1 MDLLKNIQQGVT
13 ERFLRY
19 VQIDTQS
26 DPQSTTVPSTA
37 KQKDLGRLLLTELQ
51 ELGIEASMDDYG
63 YVVGRL
69 PSNAGPSLPVL
80 CFCAHQDT
88 SPDCSGA
95 NVKPKIHPLYD
106 GRDLFLDE
114 QHQHLLNTLNDP
126 DLIQQMG
133 NTIITSDG
141 STLLGADD
149 KAGVAEIME
158 AAKQLVLNPEWKH
171 GPLVFLFT
179 VDEEIG
185 RGVDHLDLKSLGADW
200 AYTLDGEE
208 RGDIED
214 ETFSA
219 DSLTLHVHGI
229 SAHPGFAKGRMVNA
243 LKVAGT
249 ILHAASTHAV
259 APEHTEGREG
269 FVHPVSMEGN
279 AEHCR
284 MVWIL
289 RDFQT
294 SALDKMASLVED
306 FARTAVAQ
314 FPGSRYELFRDQQY
328 RNMKETLDQYPF
340 LVDHAAEAM
349 RRAGVQPRRRSIRGG
364 TDGSRLTA
372 MGLPCPNLFAGGHHF
387 HSRTEW
393 VSVEDMGAAV
403 MTIMHL
409 ASLFA
414 EEPHHRIAEE
424 LQPRNP

>member
-1 MDLLKNIQQGVT
+1 MDPARDIQQSVT

-26 DPQSTTVPSTA
+26 DPQSATVPSTS
-37 KQKDLGRLLLTELQ
+37 KQKDLGRLLCAELL
-51 ELGIEASMDDYG
+51 EMGIGATMDDNG

-69 PSNAGPSLPVL
+69 ASNAGPDLPVL

-95 NVKPKIHPLYD
+95 MVRPQLHPNYD
-106 GRDLFLDE
+106 GGDLLLDASAQIILSPQNSPE
-114 QHQHLLNTLNDP
+114 LLHQKGNTL
-126 DLIQQMG
+126 IS
-133 NTIITSDG
+133 SDG
-141 STLLGADD
+141 TTLLGADD
-149 KAGVAEIME
+149 KAGIAEIME
-158 AAKQLVLNPEWKH
+158 AARQFVLHPEWKH

-185 RGVDHLDLKSLGADW
+185 RGVDHLDLEALGADW

-219 DSLTLHVHGI
+219 DSLTLHIHGI

-243 LKVAGT
+243 LKVAGH
-249 ILHAASTHAV
+249 ILHAASNDLG

-269 FVHPVSMEGN
+269 FVHPVSVQGH
-279 AEHCR
+279 AEHCS
-284 MVWIL
+284 VQWIL

-294 SALDKMASLVED
+294 NELDRWAAQIEAMAK
-306 FARTAVAQ
+306 AAVSN
-314 FPGSRYELFRDQQY
+314 FPGSRYEVVRQQQY
-328 RNMKETLDQYPF
+328 RNMKETLDRYPF
-340 LVDHAAEAM
+340 LVEHAAMAM
-349 RRAGVQPRRRSIRGG
+349 QRAGISPRLRFIRGG

-403 MTIMHL
+403 LTILHL
-409 ASLFA
+409 ASLFV
-414 EEPHHRIAEE
+414 EKPHHRYS
-424 LQPRNP
+424 

>member
-1 MDLLKNIQQGVT
+1 MSDSTYEIQQGVT

-26 DPQSTTVPSTA
+26 DPQSITAPSTS
-37 KQKDLGRLLLTELQ
+37 KQKNLGRLLHAELQ
-51 ELGIEASMDDYG
+51 EMGIAASMDEYG

-69 PSNAGPSLPVL
+69 ESNAGPGLPVL

-95 NVKPKIHPLYD
+95 LVRPQLHPDYD
-106 GRDLFLDE
+106 GRILELDAARHIILSPE
-114 QHQHLLNTLNDP
+114 HAPELLH
-126 DLIQQMG
+126 QMG
-133 NTIITSDG
+133 NTLITSDG

-158 AAKQLVLNPEWKH
+158 AAWQFVLHPEWKH

-185 RGVDHLDLKSLGADW
+185 RGVDHLDIEALGADW

-208 RGDIED
+208 KGDIED

-219 DSLTLHVHGI
+219 DSLTLHIHGI

-243 LKVAGT
+243 LKVAGR
-249 ILHAASTHAV
+249 ILHHASLDSG

-269 FVHPVSMEGN
+269 FVHPVSIQGH
-279 AEHCR
+279 AEHCTIQ
-284 MVWIL
+284 WIL

-294 SALDKMASLVED
+294 AELDRRAAQVEAMALSVISD
-306 FARTAVAQ
+306 
-314 FPGSRYELFRDQQY
+314 FPGSGYKVVREQQY
-328 RNMKETLDQYPF
+328 RNMKETLNCYPF
-340 LVDHAAEAM
+340 LVEHAAEAM
-349 RRAGVQPRRRSIRGG
+349 QRAGLSPRLRSIRGG

-372 MGLPCPNLFAGGHHF
+372 MGLPCPNLFAGGHNF

-403 MTIMHL
+403 LTIMHL
-409 ASLFA
+409 ASLYV
-414 EEPHHRIAEE
+414 EKPHHRT
-424 LQPRNP
+424 Q

>member
-26 DPQSTTVPSTA
+26 DPQSTTIPSTA

-80 CFCAHQDT
+80 CFCAHLDT

-95 NVKPKIHPLYD
+95 NVKPKIHPPYD
-106 GRDLFLDE
+106 GGDLFLDE
-114 QHQHLLNTLNDP
+114 QHQHCLNTMHAP
-126 DLIQQMG
+126 DLLQQMG

-158 AAKQLVLNPEWKH
+158 AAKQLVLNPKWKH

-185 RGVDHLDLKSLGADW
+185 RGVDHLDLKALGADW

-284 MVWIL
+284 MFWIL

-294 SALDKMASLVED
+294 SVLDTMASLVED
-306 FARTAVAQ
+306 FARSAVAQ
-314 FPGSRYELFRDQQY
+314 FPGSRYELVREQQY

-349 RRAGVQPRRRSIRGG
+349 SRAGVQPRRRSIRGG

-414 EEPHHRIAEE
+414 EEPHYRITEE
-424 LQPRNP
+424 LHHRNP

>member
-1 MDLLKNIQQGVT
+1 MDLLHIVRQGVA

-19 VQIDTQS
+19 VQMDTQS
-26 DPQSTTVPSTA
+26 DPQSKFVPSTL
-37 KQKDLGRLLLTELQ
+37 KQKDLGRLLLAELQ
-51 ELGIEASMDDYG
+51 EWGIEATIDDYG

-69 PSNAGPSLPVL
+69 PSNAGPDLPVL

-95 NVKPKIHPLYD
+95 MVKPQWHPQYD
-106 GRDLFLDE
+106 GRDLFLDAE
-114 QHQHLLNTLNDP
+114 RQYVLGLVNAPELLH
-126 DLIQQMG
+126 QMG

-158 AAKQLVLNPEWKH
+158 AAKQLVLHPEWKH

-185 RGVDHLDLKSLGADW
+185 RGVDHLDLKALGADW

-219 DSLTLHVHGI
+219 DSLTLHIHGI

-243 LKVAGT
+243 LKVAGG
-249 ILHAASTHAV
+249 ILHAASTSQG
-259 APEHTEGREG
+259 APEYTEGREG
-269 FVHPVSMEGN
+269 FVHPVSIQGN
-279 AEHCR
+279 AEYCTIQ
-284 MVWIL
+284 WIL

-294 SALDKMASLVED
+294 SELDGWAAQIEE
-306 FARTAVAQ
+306 FARIATSA
-314 FPGSRYELFRDQQY
+314 FPGSRYEVVREQQY
-328 RNMKETLDQYPF
+328 RNMKETLDRYPF
-340 LVDHAAEAM
+340 LVEHAAEAM
-349 RRAGVQPRRRSIRGG
+349 RRAGVTPRLRSIRGG

-387 HSRTEW
+387 HSRNEW

-414 EEPHHRIAEE
+414 EEPHY
-424 LQPRNP
+424 PSV